1 MNTINNETYHIN
13 GNIRIKSKYNE
24 KGQRDGPWL
33 YYDINGILK
42 SEFLYSNGVLV
53 KLIQYHPD
61 GATKACEANYKSGI
75 IHGPWLA
82 YHENGHK
89 FIEMEY
95 KSGKLSGFKKVYG
108 YDGELCNISYCI

>member
-13 GNIRIKSKYNE
+13 DNIRIKSKYNE
-24 KGQRDGPWL
+24 KGQRERSW

-75 IHGPWLA
+75 IHGTWLG
-82 YHENGHK
+82 YHENGEK